1 MLVDFFTILN
11 RIENALEKTMMQNF
25 RRNTRII
32 LFIVVAAFALLIF
45 FQWGLD
51 VTGISQR
58 EEVDIVKIDGIPV
71 SYTDYVRFAQ
81 NKERETKG
89 ITREEIWNLMVDEV
103 IWNNLI
109 KKENI
114 RVVDEEIWAIIKSN
128 PPREIYESEFMK
140 DSAGKFDYNKYLELL
155 KSPQSRQWLMEY
167 EFNLRKQLPKE
178 KLRSLIYTMAW
189 SSPFEDSISLSKYSV
204 LYDFSFISLPLFRLR
219 GKVAA
224 TDEELKEYYNKH
236 IKDFTN
242 PETKI
247 LKYVFFEK
255 IPSAGDSNDAKEKL
269 EDLLLRVKEGEDFL
283 AVAREVSDDTL
294 IEKRF
299 KDEKELLPYEGD
311 VYKKLKDGEISNII
325 LTSRGYE
332 VIKRAA
338 KGIIY
343 SAKVNIDVSQ
353 TTLGEL
359 NDRIESFKNSVKEL
373 GFEEAAKEYNLSVH
387 KTLPLN
393 PEKINFP
400 VRNQEGLAKEIK
412 KLRPKTVIGP
422 FSSFG
427 GYYVF
432 ALDSIIPQKVL
443 SLNNDNDK
451 NIIRSRYEREK
462 LKSTLSD
469 YLNNIFIQLQT
480 GTTLEK
486 IAEQDTILF
495 FQSGLNNLTLSNI
508 ETRYGPEFTGVVAA
522 LEKGQVSKPLL
533 TEWAGYIIRC
543 DNKTVMPFDTSL
555 VKYIQYARQ
564 LRFQNLSMSIFTPK
578 KIIDNRDKFFE

>member
-1 MLVDFFTILN
+1 
-11 RIENALEKTMMQNF
+11 MMQNF

-51 VTGISQR
+51 VTGITQR
-58 EEVDIVKIDGIPV
+58 EEVDIAKIDGIPIT
-71 SYTDYVRFAQ
+71 YTDYLRFAQ
-81 NKERETKG
+81 NKEREIKG

-114 RVVDEEIWAIIKSN
+114 RIVDEEIWAIIKSN
-128 PPREIYESEFMK
+128 PPREIYESEYMK
-140 DSAGKFDYNKYLELL
+140 DNTGKFDYNKYLELL
-155 KSPQSRQWLMEY
+155 KSPQSRQWLLEY
-167 EFNLRKQLPKE
+167 EFNLRKQLPRE

-189 SSPFEDSISLSKYSV
+189 SSPFEDSVSLSKYSV

-219 GKVAA
+219 GKAVT

-255 IPSAGDSNDAKEKL
+255 IPSVGDSIEARERL

-283 AVAREVSDDTL
+283 KVAQEVSDDTL
-294 IEKRF
+294 IEKKF
-299 KDEKELLPYEGD
+299 QSEKELLPYEVD

-332 VIKRAA
+332 VIKRAG

-343 SAKVNIDVSQ
+343 SAKVNINVSQ
-353 TTLGEL
+353 TTIGEL
-359 NDRIESFKNSVKEL
+359 NDRIESFKNSAKEL
-373 GFEEAAKEYNLSVH
+373 GFEEAAKEYNLSIH

-393 PEKINFP
+393 PEKLNFP
-400 VRNQEGLAKEIK
+400 VRNQEGLADALK
-412 KLRPKTVIGP
+412 KLKPKTVIGP

-427 GYYVF
+427 GYYLF
-432 ALDSIIPQKVL
+432 ALDSIIPKKVL
-443 SLNNDNDK
+443 SLNNDNEK
-451 NIIRSRYEREK
+451 SIIRSRYEREK
-462 LKSTLSD
+462 LKTILAD
-469 YLNNIFIQLQT
+469 YLNNVFIQLQS

-486 IAEQDTILF
+486 IVEQDTTLF
-495 FQSGLNNLTLSNI
+495 FQTNLNNLTLADVESK
-508 ETRYGPEFTGVVAA
+508 YGPEFTGVLAS
-522 LEKGQVSKPLL
+522 LEKGQISKPLT

-543 DNKTVMPFDTSL
+543 DNKIVVPFDTSM

-564 LRFQNLSMSIFTPK
+564 MRFQSLSISIFTPK

>member
-1 MLVDFFTILN
+1 MFLS
-11 RIENALEKTMMQNF
+11 RIGYALEKTMMQNF

-51 VTGISQR
+51 VTGITQH
-58 EEVDIVKIDGIPV
+58 EEVDIAKIDGITV
-71 SYTDYVRFAQ
+71 SYADYVRFAQ

-89 ITREEIWNLMVDEV
+89 ITREDIWNLMIDEV

-114 RVVDEEIWAIIKSN
+114 RIVDQEIWAIIKSN
-128 PPREIYESEFMK
+128 PPREIYESEYMK
-140 DSAGKFDYNKYLELL
+140 DSAGRFDYNKYLELL
-155 KSPQSRQWLMEY
+155 KSPQSRQWLLEY
-167 EFNLRKQLPKE
+167 EFNLKKQLPRE

-189 SSPFEDSISLSKYSV
+189 SSPFEDSITLSKYSV
-204 LYDFSFISLPLFRLR
+204 LYDFSFISLPLFRMKGR
-219 GKVAA
+219 ASI
-224 TDEELKEYYNKH
+224 TDEELKEYYTKQ
-236 IKDFTN
+236 IKDFSN

-255 IPSAGDSNDAKEKL
+255 NPSTGDSTEAREKL

-283 AVAREVSDDTL
+283 VVAREVSDDTL

-299 KDEKELLPYEGD
+299 KDENELLPYEAD

-325 LTSRGYE
+325 LTSQGYE
-332 VIKRAA
+332 VIKRVG

-343 SAKVNIDVSQ
+343 SAKVKINVSQ

-359 NDRIESFKNSVKEL
+359 NDRIESFKNAVKEL

-400 VRNQEGLAKEIK
+400 VRNQDGLAKAIK
-412 KLRPKTVIGP
+412 KIKPKVVIGP

-427 GYYVF
+427 GYYLF
-432 ALDSIIPQKVL
+432 TLDSIIPKKLL
-443 SLNNDNDK
+443 SLNNDNEK
-451 NIIRSRYEREK
+451 SIIRSRYEREK
-462 LKSTLSD
+462 LKDILSD
-469 YLNNIFIQLQT
+469 YLNKIFVQLQSGKTLEDIAAQDTMLFLQT
-480 GTTLEK
+480 GM
-486 IAEQDTILF
+486 
-495 FQSGLNNLTLSNI
+495 NNLTLSSI
-508 ETRYGPEFTGVVAA
+508 ESRYGQEFTGLIAA
-522 LEKGQVSKPLL
+522 LEKGQVSKPLV
-533 TEWAGYIIRC
+533 TDWAGYIIRC
-543 DNKTVMPFDTSL
+543 DNKTVLPFDTSM

-564 LRFQNLSMSIFTPK
+564 ARFQNLSISIFTPK
-578 KIIDNRDKFFE
+578 KIVDNRDKFFE

>member
-1 MLVDFFTILN
+1 
-11 RIENALEKTMMQNF
+11 MMQNF

-32 LFIVVAAFALLIF
+32 LFIVLVAFALLIF
-45 FQWGLD
+45 FEWGLD
-51 VTGISQR
+51 VTGITQR
-58 EEVDIVKIDGIPV
+58 EVVDIAKIDGIPV

-89 ITREEIWNLMVDEV
+89 ISREEIWNLMVEEV

-114 RVVDEEIWAIIKSN
+114 KVVDEEIVAIIKSN
-128 PPREIYESEFMK
+128 PPREIYESEYMK
-140 DSAGKFDYNKYLELL
+140 DSDGKFDYNKYLELL
-155 KSPQSRQWLMEY
+155 KSPQSRQWLLEY

-189 SSPFEDSISLSKYSV
+189 SSPFEDSIRLSSYSV
-204 LYDFSFISLPLFRLR
+204 LYDLSFISLPLFRLR
-219 GKVAA
+219 GKATVA
-224 TDEELKEYYNKH
+224 DEELKEYYNKH

-242 PETKI
+242 PETKV

-255 IPSAGDSNDAKEKL
+255 VPSVGDSNDAKEKL
-269 EDLLLRVKEGEDFL
+269 EDLILRIKEGEDFL
-283 AVAREVSDDTL
+283 TVAREVSDDTL
-294 IEKRF
+294 IEKKF
-299 KDEKELLPYEGD
+299 KDEKELLPYEAD

-338 KGIIY
+338 KGILY
-343 SAKVNIDVSQ
+343 SAKIKIDVSQ

-359 NDRIESFKNSVKEL
+359 NDRIESFKNSAKEL
-373 GFEEAAKEYNLSVH
+373 GFEEAAKEYNLAVH

-400 VRNQEGLAKEIK
+400 VRNQEGLAKEVK
-412 KLRPKTVIGP
+412 KLKPKTIIGP
-422 FSSFG
+422 FTSFG
-427 GYYVF
+427 GYYLFV
-432 ALDSIIPQKVL
+432 LDSIIPGKIL
-443 SLNNDNDK
+443 SLNNDNEK
-451 NIIRSRYEREK
+451 AIIRSRYEREK
-462 LKSTLSD
+462 LKTILRD
-469 YLNNIFIQLQT
+469 YLNNIFIQLQA

-486 IAEQDTILF
+486 IAESDTTLF
-495 FQSGLNNLTLSNI
+495 FQTNLNNLTLTDI
-508 ETRYGPEFTGVVAA
+508 ESRYGPEFTGVVAA
-522 LEKGQVSKPLL
+522 LEKGQVSKPLV

-543 DNKTVMPFDTSL
+543 DNKTIMPFDTSL

-564 LRFQNLSMSIFTPK
+564 LRFQNLSTAIFTPK
-578 KIIDNRDKFFE
+578 QFIDNRDKFFE

>member
-1 MLVDFFTILN
+1 
-11 RIENALEKTMMQNF
+11 MMQNF

-32 LFIVVAAFALLIF
+32 LFIVLVAFALLIF
-45 FQWGLD
+45 FEWGLD
-51 VTGISQR
+51 VTGITQR
-58 EEVDIVKIDGIPV
+58 EVVDIAKIDGIPV

-89 ITREEIWNLMVDEV
+89 ISREQIWNLMVEEV

-114 RVVDEEIWAIIKSN
+114 KVVDEEIVAIIKSN
-128 PPREIYESEFMK
+128 PPREIYESEYMK
-140 DSAGKFDYNKYLELL
+140 DSDGKFDYNKYLELL
-155 KSPQSRQWLMEY
+155 KSPQSRQWLLEY

-189 SSPFEDSISLSKYSV
+189 SSPFEDSIRLSSYSV
-204 LYDFSFISLPLFRLR
+204 LYDLSFISLPLFRLR
-219 GKVAA
+219 GKATVA
-224 TDEELKEYYNKH
+224 DEELKEYYNKH

-242 PETKI
+242 PETKV

-255 IPSAGDSNDAKEKL
+255 VPSVGDSNDAKEKL
-269 EDLLLRVKEGEDFL
+269 EDLILRIKEGEDFL
-283 AVAREVSDDTL
+283 TVAREVSDDTL
-294 IEKRF
+294 IEKKF
-299 KDEKELLPYEGD
+299 KDEKELLPYEAD

-338 KGIIY
+338 KGILY
-343 SAKVNIDVSQ
+343 SAKIKIDVSQ

-359 NDRIESFKNSVKEL
+359 NDRIESFKNSAKEL
-373 GFEEAAKEYNLSVH
+373 GFEEAAKEYNLAVH

-400 VRNQEGLAKEIK
+400 VRNQEGLAKEVK
-412 KLRPKTVIGP
+412 KLKPKTIIGP
-422 FSSFG
+422 FTSFG
-427 GYYVF
+427 GYYLFV
-432 ALDSIIPQKVL
+432 LDSIIPGKIL
-443 SLNNDNDK
+443 SLNNDNEK
-451 NIIRSRYEREK
+451 AIIRSRYEREK
-462 LKSTLSD
+462 LKTILRD
-469 YLNNIFIQLQT
+469 YLNNIFIQLQA

-486 IAEQDTILF
+486 IAESDTTLF
-495 FQSGLNNLTLSNI
+495 FQTNLNNLTLTDI
-508 ETRYGPEFTGVVAA
+508 ESRYGPEFTGVVAA
-522 LEKGQVSKPLL
+522 LEKGQVSKPLV

-543 DNKTVMPFDTSL
+543 DNKTIMPFDTSL

-564 LRFQNLSMSIFTPK
+564 LRFQNLSTAIFTPK
-578 KIIDNRDKFFE
+578 QFIDNRDKFFE

>member
-1 MLVDFFTILN
+1 
-11 RIENALEKTMMQNF
+11 MMQNF

-32 LFIVVAAFALLIF
+32 LFIVVAAFVLLIF

-51 VTGISQR
+51 ITGITQR
-58 EEVDIVKIDGIPV
+58 EELDIAKVDGVPIA
-71 SYTDYVRFAQ
+71 YTDYVRFAQ

-89 ITREEIWNLMVDEV
+89 ISREEIWNLMIEEV

-114 RVVDEEIWAIIKSN
+114 RIVDEEIVAIIKSN
-128 PPREIYESEFMK
+128 PPREIYESEYMK
-140 DSAGKFDYNKYLELL
+140 DSTGKFDYNRYLELL
-155 KSPQSRQWLMEY
+155 KSPQSRQWLLEY
-167 EFNLRKQLPKE
+167 EFNLRKQLPRE

-189 SSPFEDSISLSKYSV
+189 SSPFEDSINLSKYSI
-204 LYDFSFISLPLFRLR
+204 LYNFSFISLPLFRLR
-219 GKVAA
+219 GKTEI

-255 IPSAGDSNDAKEKL
+255 VPSAGDSAEARDKI
-269 EDLLLRVKEGEDFL
+269 EDFLLRVKEGEDFL
-283 AVAREVSDDTL
+283 VVAREVSDDTL
-294 IEKRF
+294 IEKKF
-299 KDEKELLPYEGD
+299 KDEKELLPYEAD
-311 VYKKLKDGEISNII
+311 VYKKLKDGGISNII

-332 VIKRAA
+332 VIKRAG
-338 KGIIY
+338 KRIIY
-343 SAKVNIDVSQ
+343 SVRVNINVSQ
-353 TTLGEL
+353 TTIGEL
-359 NDRIESFKNSVKEL
+359 DDRIESFKNSALEL

-400 VRNQEGLAKEIK
+400 VRNQEGLARSLKRLK
-412 KLRPKTVIGP
+412 PKSVIGP

-427 GYYVF
+427 GYYLF
-432 ALDSIIPQKVL
+432 ALDSVIPEKVL
-443 SLNNDNDK
+443 SLNNDNEK
-451 NIIRSRYEREK
+451 AIIRSRYEREK
-462 LKSTLSD
+462 LKTNLND
-469 YLNNIFIQLQT
+469 YLNNIFIQLQS

-486 IAEQDTILF
+486 IVEQDTTLF
-495 FQSGLNNLTLSNI
+495 FQTNLNNLTLTDI
-508 ETRYGPEFTGVVAA
+508 ESRYGPEFTGVLAA
-522 LEKGQVSKPLL
+522 LEKGQISKPLI

-543 DNKTVMPFDTSL
+543 DDKTVIPFDTSM

-564 LRFQNLSMSIFTPK
+564 MRFQNLSISIFTPK

>member
-1 MLVDFFTILN
+1 
-11 RIENALEKTMMQNF
+11 MMQNF

-32 LFIVVAAFALLIF
+32 LFIVLVAFALLIF
-45 FQWGLD
+45 FEWGLD
-51 VTGISQR
+51 VTGITQR
-58 EEVDIVKIDGIPV
+58 EEVDIAKIDGIPV
-71 SYTDYVRFAQ
+71 SYTDYIRFAQ

-89 ITREEIWNLMVDEV
+89 ITREEIWNLMVEEV

-114 RVVDEEIWAIIKSN
+114 KVVDEEIVAIIKSN
-128 PPREIYESEFMK
+128 PPREIYESEYMK
-140 DSAGKFDYNKYLELL
+140 DSDGKFDYNKYLELL
-155 KSPQSRQWLMEY
+155 KSPQSRQWLLEY

-189 SSPFEDSISLSKYSV
+189 SSPFEDSIRLSSYSV
-204 LYDFSFISLPLFRLR
+204 LYDLSFISLPLFRLR
-219 GKVAA
+219 GKATVA
-224 TDEELKEYYNKH
+224 DEELKEYYNKH

-242 PETKI
+242 PETKV

-255 IPSAGDSNDAKEKL
+255 IPSVGDSNDAKEKL
-269 EDLLLRVKEGEDFL
+269 EDLILRIKEGEDFL
-283 AVAREVSDDTL
+283 TVAREVSDDTL
-294 IEKRF
+294 IEKKF
-299 KDEKELLPYEGD
+299 KDEKELLPYEAD

-338 KGIIY
+338 KGILY
-343 SAKVNIDVSQ
+343 SAKVKIDVSQ

-373 GFEEAAKEYNLSVH
+373 GFEEATKEYNLAVH

-400 VRNQEGLAKEIK
+400 VRNQEGLAKEVK
-412 KLRPKTVIGP
+412 KLKPKTIIGP
-422 FSSFG
+422 FTSFG
-427 GYYVF
+427 GYYLFV
-432 ALDSIIPQKVL
+432 LDSIIPEKVL
-443 SLNNDNDK
+443 SLNNDNEK
-451 NIIRSRYEREK
+451 AIIRSRYEREK
-462 LKSTLSD
+462 LKTVLRD
-469 YLNNIFIQLQT
+469 YLNNIFIQLQA

-486 IAEQDTILF
+486 IAESDTTLF
-495 FQSGLNNLTLSNI
+495 FQTNLNNLTLIDI
-508 ETRYGPEFTGVVAA
+508 ESRYGPEFTGVIAA
-522 LEKGQVSKPLL
+522 LEKGQVSKPLV

-543 DNKTVMPFDTSL
+543 DNKTIMPFDTSL

-564 LRFQNLSMSIFTPK
+564 LRFQNLSTAIFTPK
-578 KIIDNRDKFFE
+578 QFIDNRDKFFE